1 MSSQHPSLHTVT
13 VSFLEMGIFQIYSFS
28 NRDPAIPLL
37 SIYLKEMK
45 SLSQRDIYTPIF
57 IAALFAIGKTWKKPK
72 CPSVNEC
79 KKKRQDTYTL
89 TCTNTI

>member
-1 MSSQHPSLHTVT
+1 
-13 VSFLEMGIFQIYSFS
+13 
-28 NRDPAIPLL
+28 
-37 SIYLKEMK
+37 MK